1 MRYVQMGEFYD
12 YWVCRDM
19 IVPALIRLGSN
30 GAERYSYP
38 GCWDNVP
45 HLNDIRT
52 GKGNLT
58 NYEKIT
64 NEEAEIIRQ
73 QIQAYYDGLPVE
85 EG

>member
-1 MRYVQMGEFYD
+1 M
-12 YWVCRDM
+12 
-19 IVPALIRLGSN
+19 
-30 GAERYSYP
+30 
-38 GCWDNVP
+38 P

-58 NYEKIT
+58 NYVKIT